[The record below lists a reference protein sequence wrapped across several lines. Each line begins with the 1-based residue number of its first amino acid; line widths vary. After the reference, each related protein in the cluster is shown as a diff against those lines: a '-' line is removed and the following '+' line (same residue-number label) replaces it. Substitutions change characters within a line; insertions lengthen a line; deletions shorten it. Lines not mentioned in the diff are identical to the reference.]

1 MSVMVISHQQI
12 ADAVYYAK
20 KFYKNAEVR
29 TACSMCPILA
39 DMAEYAIEDFFR
51 NLYIW
56 NNLSYEVAYNR
67 ERHDFDAPLIEIDFR
82 DAVPRGRDT
91 NLLQFV
97 HTLEFL
103 LYNIEDYTIRDVA
116 DEDKFW
122 NGIVDRE
129 LLESNIKLL
138 NTIIQQI
145 CNRYMDAQMCLSGTK
160 WAYD

>member
-1 MSVMVISHQQI
+1 MSVMVISYQQI
-12 ADAVYYAK
+12 ADAVFYAK

-39 DMAEYAIEDFFR
+39 DMAEYEIEDFFR

-56 NNLSYEVAYNR
+56 NNLSYDVAYNR

-82 DAVPRGRDT
+82 NAIPRGRDT

-116 DEDKFW
+116 DEDEFW
-122 NGIVDRE
+122 GSIVDRE
-129 LLESNIKLL
+129 QLMNNICRL
-138 NTIIQQI
+138 NKIIQQI
-145 CNRYMDAQMCLSGTK
+145 CSRYMDAQISIAGTK
-160 WAYD
+160 WAY

>member
-1 MSVMVISHQQI
+1 MVISNQQI
-12 ADAVYYAK
+12 ADAVFYAK

-39 DMAEYAIEDFFR
+39 DMAEDAIEDFFR

-56 NNLSYEVAYNR
+56 NNLSHDVAYNR

-82 DAVPRGRDT
+82 NAVPRGRDT

-103 LYNIEDYTIRDVA
+103 LYNIEDHTIKDVA
-116 DEDKFW
+116 YEDEFW
-122 NGIVDRE
+122 GSIVDRE
-129 LLESNIKLL
+129 QLTKDIYLLTK
-138 NTIIQQI
+138 IIQQI
-145 CNRYMDAQMCLSGTK
+145 CRRYMDAQMSLSGTK
-160 WAYD
+160 WAYN